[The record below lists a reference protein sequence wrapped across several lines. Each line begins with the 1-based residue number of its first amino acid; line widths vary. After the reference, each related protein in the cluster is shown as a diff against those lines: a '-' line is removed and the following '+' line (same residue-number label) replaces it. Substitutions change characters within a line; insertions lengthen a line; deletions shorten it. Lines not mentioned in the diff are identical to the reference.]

1 MTSFR
6 LLDLVELVLR
16 LFVVNTS
23 KFNQAPHLQA
33 VCSVKSSSLKKFRIA
48 NITFHIFVFRSE
60 RFPLTA

>member
-33 VCSVKSSSLKKFRIA
+33 VCSVKSSSLKKFGIV
-48 NITFHIFVFRSE
+48 T
-60 RFPLTA
+60 